1 MREYKKIKIESVEL
15 TKVLCDT
22 CKKEI
27 HKYASD
33 RTVYIPSEVIMVKR
47 KYSTEGWGKD
57 ELDFCSLECFLE
69 WAKGQPAPFDVSF
82 PFDVLNNLASEYARL
97 KSWETVITALESAN
111 TELKEEK

>member
-33 RTVYIPSEVIMVKR
+33 RTVYIPSEVIMVTR
-47 KYSTEGWGKD
+47 KNPSGGWCRD
-57 ELDFCSLECFLE
+57 ELEFCSLECFLE
-69 WAKGQPAPFDVSF
+69 WAKREVDAFDVSF
-82 PFDVLNNLASEYARL
+82 PFDVLNSWASEYAKL
-97 KSWETVITALESAN
+97 KSRDSSLTDAKI
-111 TELKEEK
+111 KEDN